1 MLVRSIH
8 GVEEIKTL
16 IETSLVVSSGGGGI
30 PIYRDDKGQIHGV
43 EAVIDK
49 DRSGLKLAEQTEA
62 DVFMMLTDVPN
73 VYINFGKENEQK
85 LEEITVEE
93 AEKHVAD
100 GQFPAGSMLPK
111 IEAAIAFAKH
121 EGKEGII
128 CSLDEAVLALEG
140 KAGTRIKL

>member
-1 MLVRSIH
+1 
-8 GVEEIKTL
+8 
-16 IETSLVVSSGGGGI
+16 
-30 PIYRDDKGQIHGV
+30 
-43 EAVIDK
+43 
-49 DRSGLKLAEQTEA
+49 
-62 DVFMMLTDVPN
+62 MLTDVPN

-85 LEEITVEE
+85 LEEITVAE

-111 IEAAIAFAKH
+111 IEVAIAFAKH